1 MNYVDLNDLGLMS
14 YNELIRLKFI
24 ENKDRDLLSAGEKL
38 EISNRLCEKLGDTYL
53 EEVFKFKDNKLI
65 GIEYKFTEG
74 RTFKELILLLAL
86 CYINNMNL
94 NDYFS
99 LKIQE
104 I

>member
-24 ENKDRDLLSAGEKL
+24 ENKDRDLLSAGERL

-53 EEVFKFKDNKLI
+53 EEVFKFENNKLI
-65 GIEYKFTEG
+65 GIDYTFTEG

-86 CYINNMNL
+86 CYINNMDL
-94 NDYFS
+94 NNYFS

-104 I
+104 F

>member
-24 ENKDRDLLSAGEKL
+24 ENKDRDLLSAGERL

-53 EEVFKFKDNKLI
+53 EEVFKFENNKLI
-65 GIEYKFTEG
+65 GIDYTFTEG

-86 CYINNMNL
+86 CYINNMDL
-94 NDYFS
+94 NNYFS
-99 LKIQE
+99 LKIQQF
-104 I
+104 

>member
-1 MNYVDLNDLGLMS
+1 MNFVDLNDLGLIS

-24 ENKDRDLLSAGEKL
+24 PDKDRDLLSAAERND
-38 EISNRLCEKLGDTYL
+38 ISHRLCEKLGDTYL
-53 EEVFKFKDNKLI
+53 EEVFKFQDNKLI
-65 GIEYKFTEG
+65 GIDYTFTEG

-86 CYINNMNL
+86 CYVNNMNL